1 MALKVVPAG
10 DERCDVHNRRQL
22 QKHVCETCLR
32 EFRIESVAPAAT
44 RRARARRALRSW
56 RSGIHR
62 KVLIGV
68 GVAAALIAGVILMI
82 VLAVGGD
89 DQKAGVAAAPEDLVA
104 CLKEHGIQDAVLSQ
118 PAPDAA
124 GGTAAVAVVSRE
136 QDPLYGNIIEI
147 TYFGNPA
154 GAEAYLDPSL
164 LPTVSAQRERL
175 ADTVT
180 ADYSASYGS
189 AGPPELESIK
199 SCLSQ

>member
-10 DERCDVHNRRQL
+10 DERCDVHNRREP
-22 QKHVCETCLR
+22 QKYICETCLG
-32 EFRIESVAPAAT
+32 EFGIDASPAAT

-56 RSGIHR
+56 RSGIDR
-62 KVLIGV
+62 KVRIGV
-68 GVAAALIAGVILMI
+68 GVAVLIAAVILVI
-82 VLAVGGD
+82 VLVVGGD
-89 DQKAGVAAAPEDLVA
+89 DHKGGVAAAPADLVA
-104 CLKEHGIQDAVLSQ
+104 CLKERGIQDAVLSQ

-154 GAEAYLDPSL
+154 EAEAYLDPSL
-164 LPTVSAQRERL
+164 LPSVSAQRERL
-175 ADTVT
+175 ADKVT

>member
-10 DERCDVHNRRQL
+10 DERCDVHNRREP
-22 QKHVCETCLR
+22 QKYVCETCLG
-32 EFRIESVAPAAT
+32 EFGIESVSPAAT

-56 RSGIHR
+56 RSGIDR

-68 GVAAALIAGVILMI
+68 GVAVLIAGVIL
-82 VLAVGGD
+82 VVALVDGGD
-89 DQKAGVAAAPEDLVA
+89 DDRAGVAAAPQDLVA
-104 CLKEHGIQDAVLSQ
+104 CLKEDGIEDAVLSQ

-154 GAEAYLDPSL
+154 EAEAHLDPSL

>member
-1 MALKVVPAG
+1 MALKVVPAD
-10 DERCDVHNRRQL
+10 DERCDIHNRREP
-22 QKHVCETCLR
+22 QKYICETCLR
-32 EFRIESVAPAAT
+32 EFGIESVSPAAT

-56 RSGIHR
+56 RSGIDR

-68 GVAAALIAGVILMI
+68 GVAVLIAAVILAI
-82 VLAVGGD
+82 VLVVGGNGH
-89 DQKAGVAAAPEDLVA
+89 KAGVTAAPEDLVA
-104 CLKEHGIQDAVLSQ
+104 CLKGNGIQDAVLSQ
-118 PAPDAA
+118 PAPDAT

-136 QDPLYGNIIEI
+136 RDPLYGNIIEI

-154 GAEAYLDPSL
+154 EAQAYLDPSL
-164 LPTVSAQRERL
+164 LPTVSTQRQRL

>member
-10 DERCDVHNRRQL
+10 DERCDVHNRRKP
-22 QKHVCETCLR
+22 QKYICETCLS
-32 EFRIESVAPAAT
+32 EFGIESVSPAAT

-68 GVAAALIAGVILMI
+68 WAAVLIAGVILVV
-82 VLAVGGD
+82 VLVVGGD
-89 DQKAGVAAAPEDLVA
+89 DHEAGVAATPEDLVA
-104 CLKEHGIQDAVLSQ
+104 CLKEDGIQDAVLSQ

-136 QDPLYGNIIEI
+136 EDPLYGNIIEI

-154 GAEAYLDPSL
+154 EAEAYLDPRL

>member
-10 DERCDVHNRRQL
+10 DERCDVHNRREP
-22 QKHVCETCLR
+22 QKYICETCLG
-32 EFRIESVAPAAT
+32 EFGIEPPAAT

-56 RSGIHR
+56 RSGIDR
-62 KVLIGV
+62 KVLVGV
-68 GVAAALIAGVILMI
+68 GAALLIAGVILVI
-82 VLAVGGD
+82 VVVAGGGGD
-89 DQKAGVAAAPEDLVA
+89 QKDGVAATPEDLVA
-104 CLKEHGIQDAVLSQ
+104 CLKGHGIQDAVLSQ

-154 GAEAYLDPSL
+154 QAEAYLDPSL

>member
-10 DERCDVHNRRQL
+10 DERCDVHNRREP
-22 QKHVCETCLR
+22 QKYICETCLG
-32 EFRIESVAPAAT
+32 EFGIEPVSPAAT

-56 RSGIHR
+56 RSGIDR
-62 KVLIGV
+62 KVLVGV
-68 GVAAALIAGVILMI
+68 GAAVLIAGVILVI
-82 VLAVGGD
+82 VVVAGGGGG
-89 DQKAGVAAAPEDLVA
+89 QKDGVAATPEDLVA
-104 CLKEHGIQDAVLSQ
+104 CLKGDGIQDAVLSQ

-136 QDPLYGNIIEI
+136 RDPLYGNIIEI

-154 GAEAYLDPSL
+154 EAEAYLDPSL

>member
-1 MALKVVPAG
+1 MALKVVPAR
-10 DERCDVHNRRQL
+10 DERCDVHNRREP
-22 QKHVCETCLR
+22 QKYICETCLR
-32 EFRIESVAPAAT
+32 EFRIESVSPAAT

-56 RSGIHR
+56 RSGIDR

-68 GVAAALIAGVILMI
+68 GVAVLIAGVILVI
-82 VLAVGGD
+82 VLVVGGD
-89 DQKAGVAAAPEDLVA
+89 DHEAGVAAAPEDLVA
-104 CLKEHGIQDAVLSQ
+104 CLKGDGIQDVALSS
-118 PAPDAA
+118 PVAA
-124 GGTAAVAVVSRE
+124 GATATVAVVSRE

-154 GAEAYLDPSL
+154 EAEAYLDPSL

>member
-10 DERCDVHNRRQL
+10 DERCDVHNRREPQEYI
-22 QKHVCETCLR
+22 CEACLG
-32 EFRIESVAPAAT
+32 EFGIDASPAAT

-56 RSGIHR
+56 RSGIDR
-62 KVLIGV
+62 KVRIGV
-68 GVAAALIAGVILMI
+68 GVAVLIAAVILVI
-82 VLAVGGD
+82 VLVAGGD
-89 DQKAGVAAAPEDLVA
+89 DHKGGAAATPEDLVA
-104 CLKEHGIQDAVLSQ
+104 CLKERGIQDAVLSQ
-118 PAPDAA
+118 PATDAA

-136 QDPLYGNIIEI
+136 RDPLYGNIIEI

-154 GAEAYLDPSL
+154 EAEAYLDPSL
-164 LPTVSAQRERL
+164 LPSVSAQRERL
-175 ADTVT
+175 ADKVT

>member
-10 DERCDVHNRRQL
+10 DERCDVHNRREP
-22 QKHVCETCLR
+22 QKYICETCLR
-32 EFRIESVAPAAT
+32 EFGIEPVSPAAT

-56 RSGIHR
+56 RSGIDR

-68 GVAAALIAGVILMI
+68 GVAVLIAGVILVI
-82 VLAVGGD
+82 VLVAGGGGG
-89 DQKAGVAAAPEDLVA
+89 QKDGVAATPEDLVA
-104 CLKEHGIQDAVLSQ
+104 CLKGDGIQDAVLSQ

-154 GAEAYLDPSL
+154 EAEAYLDPSL

>member
-10 DERCDVHNRRQL
+10 DERCDVHNRREP
-22 QKHVCETCLR
+22 QKHICETCLG
-32 EFRIESVAPAAT
+32 EFGIDASPAAT

-56 RSGIHR
+56 RSGIDR
-62 KVLIGV
+62 KVRIGV
-68 GVAAALIAGVILMI
+68 GVAVLIAAVILVI
-82 VLAVGGD
+82 VLVVGGD
-89 DQKAGVAAAPEDLVA
+89 DHKGGVAATPADLVA
-104 CLKEHGIQDAVLSQ
+104 CLKERGIQDAVLSQ

-154 GAEAYLDPSL
+154 EAEAYLDPSL
-164 LPTVSAQRERL
+164 LPSVSAQRERL
-175 ADTVT
+175 ADKVT

>member
-10 DERCDVHNRRQL
+10 DERCDVHNRREP
-22 QKHVCETCLR
+22 QKYICETCLG
-32 EFRIESVAPAAT
+32 EFGIDASPAAT

-56 RSGIHR
+56 RSGIDH
-62 KVLIGV
+62 KVRIGV
-68 GVAAALIAGVILMI
+68 GVAVLIAAVILVI
-82 VLAVGGD
+82 VLVVGGD
-89 DQKAGVAAAPEDLVA
+89 DHKGGVAAAPADLVA
-104 CLKEHGIQDAVLSQ
+104 CLKERGIQDAVLSQ
-118 PAPDAA
+118 PAADAA

-154 GAEAYLDPSL
+154 EAEAYLDPSF
-164 LPTVSAQRERL
+164 LPSVSAQRERL
-175 ADTVT
+175 SDKVT

-189 AGPPELESIK
+189 AGPPELDSIK

>member
-10 DERCDVHNRRQL
+10 DERCDVHNRREP
-22 QKHVCETCLR
+22 QKYICETCLG
-32 EFRIESVAPAAT
+32 EFGIDASPAAT

-56 RSGIHR
+56 RSGIDR
-62 KVLIGV
+62 KVRIGV
-68 GVAAALIAGVILMI
+68 GVAVLIAAVILVI
-82 VLAVGGD
+82 VLVVGGD
-89 DQKAGVAAAPEDLVA
+89 DHKGGVAATPEDLVA
-104 CLKEHGIQDAVLSQ
+104 CLKERGIQDAVLSQ
-118 PAPDAA
+118 PAADAA

-154 GAEAYLDPSL
+154 EAEAYLDPSL
-164 LPTVSAQRERL
+164 LPSVSAQRERL
-175 ADTVT
+175 ADKVT

>member
-10 DERCDVHNRRQL
+10 DERCDVHNRREP
-22 QKHVCETCLR
+22 QKYICETCLR
-32 EFRIESVAPAAT
+32 EFGIDPVSPAAT

-56 RSGIHR
+56 RSGIDR
-62 KVLIGV
+62 KVRIGV
-68 GVAAALIAGVILMI
+68 GVAVLIAAVILVI
-82 VLAVGGD
+82 VLVVGGD
-89 DQKAGVAAAPEDLVA
+89 DHKGGVAATPEDLVA
-104 CLKEHGIQDAVLSQ
+104 CLKGDGIQDAVLSQ

-154 GAEAYLDPSL
+154 EAEAYLDPSL
-164 LPTVSAQRERL
+164 LPSVSAQRERL
-175 ADTVT
+175 ADKVT

>member
-10 DERCDVHNRRQL
+10 DERCDVHNRREP
-22 QKHVCETCLR
+22 QKYICETCLR
-32 EFRIESVAPAAT
+32 EFGIESVSPAAT

-56 RSGIHR
+56 RSGIDR
-62 KVLIGV
+62 KVRIGV
-68 GVAAALIAGVILMI
+68 GVAVLIAAVILVI
-82 VLAVGGD
+82 VLVVGGD
-89 DQKAGVAAAPEDLVA
+89 DHKGGVAAAPADLVA
-104 CLKEHGIQDAVLSQ
+104 CLKERGIQDAVLSQ
-118 PAPDAA
+118 PAADAA

-154 GAEAYLDPSL
+154 EAEAYLDPSL
-164 LPTVSAQRERL
+164 LPSVSAQRERL
-175 ADTVT
+175 ADKLT

>member
-1 MALKVVPAG
+1 MSTIGASRRSTSVRHVSGSSGSNRPQRPPAALVHGERSAAG
-10 DERCDVHNRRQL
+10 D
-22 QKHVCETCLR
+22 
-32 EFRIESVAPAAT
+32 RIN
-44 RRARARRALRSW
+44 
-56 RSGIHR
+56 R

-68 GVAAALIAGVILMI
+68 GVAVLIGGVILVI
-82 VLAVGGD
+82 VVVVGGGGG
-89 DQKAGVAAAPEDLVA
+89 QKDGVAATPENLVA
-104 CLKEHGIQDAVLSQ
+104 CLKGDGIQDAVLSQ

-147 TYFGNPA
+147 TYFGSPA
-154 GAEAYLDPSL
+154 EAEAYLDPSL

-189 AGPPELESIK
+189 TGPPELESIK

>member
-10 DERCDVHNRRQL
+10 DERCDVHNRREP
-22 QKHVCETCLR
+22 QKYICETCLG
-32 EFRIESVAPAAT
+32 EFGIDASPAAT

-56 RSGIHR
+56 RSGIDR
-62 KVLIGV
+62 KVRIGV
-68 GVAAALIAGVILMI
+68 GVAVILVI
-82 VLAVGGD
+82 VLVVGGD
-89 DQKAGVAAAPEDLVA
+89 DHKGGVAATPEDLVA
-104 CLKEHGIQDAVLSQ
+104 CLKERGIQDAVLSQ
-118 PAPDAA
+118 PAADAA

-154 GAEAYLDPSL
+154 EAEAYLDPSL
-164 LPTVSAQRERL
+164 LPSVSAQRDRL
-175 ADTVT
+175 ADKVT

>member
-1 MALKVVPAG
+1 MTT
-10 DERCDVHNRRQL
+10 H
-22 QKHVCETCLR
+22 
-32 EFRIESVAPAAT
+32 
-44 RRARARRALRSW
+44 
-56 RSGIHR
+56 
-62 KVLIGV
+62 
-68 GVAAALIAGVILMI
+68 
-82 VLAVGGD
+82 
-89 DQKAGVAAAPEDLVA
+89 KAGVAAAPEDLVA

-154 GAEAYLDPSL
+154 EAEAYLDPSL